1 MDTVLRDYI
10 PTSTFQSLSDVPGFV
25 GTATEILTAEECQQ
39 IIQIAEEKGF
49 VPASIYTD
57 YAGQEHF
64 SDTRKSQRC
73 IIDSQE
79 FVKHLW
85 HRIKAF
91 VPEAWKGGE
100 VCVGLNERL
109 RILRYDPGD
118 EFKPHRDGAY
128 MSASGAISKLT
139 ILIYLNEGYQGGY
152 TAFLNSSENAW
163 IPVTPYTG
171 SVAIQ
176 DQELVHFVPPLQS
189 GRKYAIRTDIMYM
202 PQYTKGDVKEIW
214 VSE

>member
-1 MDTVLRDYI
+1 MDTVLTEYT
-10 PTSTFQSLSDVPGFV
+10 PSSTFQPLSDVPGFV
-25 GTATEILTAEECQQ
+25 GTALNILTAEECQQ

-49 VPASIYTD
+49 VPASIFTD

-64 SDTRKSQRC
+64 SDTRKSHRC
-73 IIDSQE
+73 IIDSEE
-79 FVKHLW
+79 FVKRLW
-85 HRIKAF
+85 LRLKPF
-91 VPEAWKGGE
+91 VPEVWKRGE

-109 RILRYDPGD
+109 RILRYDPGE
-118 EFKPHRDGAY
+118 EFRPHRDGSY
-128 MSASGAISKLT
+128 MAPSGAISKLT
-139 ILIYLNEGYQGGY
+139 LLIYLNEGYESGY
-152 TAFLNSSENAW
+152 TAFLNSSETAW
-163 IPVTPYTG
+163 VAVTPYTG

-176 DQELVHFVPPLQS
+176 DQELVHFVPPLKA

>member
-1 MDTVLRDYI
+1 MDTVLGDHI
-10 PTSTFQSLSDVPGFV
+10 PTSTFQTLSEIPGFA
-25 GTATEILTAEECQQ
+25 GTALNILTTEECQQ

-64 SDTRKSQRC
+64 SDTRKSHRC
-73 IIDSQE
+73 IIDSEE
-79 FVKHLW
+79 FVKRLW
-85 HRIKAF
+85 PRIKAF
-91 VPEAWKGGE
+91 VPEVWKRGE

-118 EFKPHRDGAY
+118 EFKPHRDGSY
-128 MSASGAISKLT
+128 MSASSAISKLT
-139 ILIYLNEGYQGGY
+139 LLIYLNEGYQGGF
-152 TAFLNSSENAW
+152 TEFMNSSDTAW
-163 IPVTPYTG
+163 IAVTPYTG

-176 DQELVHFVPPLQS
+176 DQELLHYVPPLQR
-189 GRKYAIRTDIMYM
+189 GRKYVIRTDIMYM

-214 VSE
+214 ISE